1 MGTDWERWEKI
12 GKVKKRWGGIGRE
25 GRNRER
31 WEGTARGVEEYGEVG
46 RDREKWEGTAKGRM
60 R

>member
-1 MGTDWERWEKI
+1 VGRDRER
-12 GKVKKRWGGIGRE
+12 RE
-25 GRNRER
+25 EQGVVGWDSER

-46 RDREKWEGTAKGRM
+46 RDREKWEGTAKGGM